1 MRNQLHTQQMNI
13 WSASSKYDCGIVL
26 RSKGFEGYAR
36 VKNFEQGVDTPAG
49 GKKLRMI

>member
-1 MRNQLHTQQMNI
+1 MLNPTHTQQMNI

-26 RSKGFEGYAR
+26 HSKDFEGYAG